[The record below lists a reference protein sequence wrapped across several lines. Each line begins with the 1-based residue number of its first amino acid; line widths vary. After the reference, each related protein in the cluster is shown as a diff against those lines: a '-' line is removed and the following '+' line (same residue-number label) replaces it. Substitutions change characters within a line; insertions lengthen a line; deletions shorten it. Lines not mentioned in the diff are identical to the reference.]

1 MISYSTSV
9 RPIVAA
15 VSMVPVVG
23 LVIVW
28 PVVVETYIYIYIY
41 IHIYIYIYVCM
52 YISSRLRYPPEQR
65 SCVGCRTQSI

>member
-23 LVIVW
+23 LVIVG

-41 IHIYIYIYVCM
+41 IYVC
-52 YISSRLRYPPEQR
+52 ISHRYCGIPLSKEA
-65 SCVGCRTQSI
+65 V

>member
-23 LVIVW
+23 LVIVG
-28 PVVVETYIYIYIY
+28 PVVVETYIYIYM
-41 IHIYIYIYVCM
+41 YV
-52 YISSRLRYPPEQR
+52 YLIFIAVSPRAKKL
-65 SCVGCRTQSI
+65 CRMQDAEYLKNL

>member
-23 LVIVW
+23 LVIVG
-28 PVVVETYIYIYIY
+28 PVVVETYIYIY
-41 IHIYIYIYVCM
+41 VC
-52 YISSRLRYPPEQR
+52 ISHHYCGIPLSKEA
-65 SCVGCRTQSI
+65 V

>member
-1 MISYSTSV
+1 MISYLTSV

-23 LVIVW
+23 LVIVG
-28 PVVVETYIYIYIY
+28 PVVVETYIYI
-41 IHIYIYIYVCM
+41 CM
-52 YISSRLRYPPEQR
+52 YISSLLRYLPEQR

>member
-23 LVIVW
+23 LVIVG
-28 PVVVETYIYIYIY
+28 PVVVETHAHTHTHTHTHT
-41 IHIYIYIYVCM
+41 HIYIYMYVC
-52 YISSRLRYPPEQR
+52 ISHRDCGIPLNKEA
-65 SCVGCRTQSI
+65 V

>member
-1 MISYSTSV
+1 M

-23 LVIVW
+23 LVIVG

-41 IHIYIYIYVCM
+41 IYIYVC
-52 YISSRLRYPPEQR
+52 ISHRYCGIPLSKEA
-65 SCVGCRTQSI
+65 V

>member
-23 LVIVW
+23 LVIVG

-41 IHIYIYIYVCM
+41 VC
-52 YISSRLRYPPEQR
+52 ISHRYCGIPLSKEA
-65 SCVGCRTQSI
+65 V

>member
-23 LVIVW
+23 LVIVG

-41 IHIYIYIYVCM
+41 IYIYVC
-52 YISSRLRYPPEQR
+52 ISHRYCGIPLSKEA
-65 SCVGCRTQSI
+65 V

>member
-23 LVIVW
+23 LVIVG
-28 PVVVETYIYIYIY
+28 PVVVETYIY
-41 IHIYIYIYVCM
+41 VC
-52 YISSRLRYPPEQR
+52 ISHRYCGIPLSKEA
-65 SCVGCRTQSI
+65 V

>member
-23 LVIVW
+23 LVIVG
-28 PVVVETYIYIYIY
+28 PVVVETYIYIYM
-41 IHIYIYIYVCM
+41 YV
-52 YISSRLRYPPEQR
+52 YLIVIAVSPPEQR